1 MPWSSLVSC
10 SRIAHIEEDPKMLI
24 KVVLVL
30 MLLLIIGQL
39 FHALWLMLSAGNT
52 QKMSVPLSRRVFFS
66 LLVVIILLLSL
77 AMGWLE
83 PNPRPY

>member
-1 MPWSSLVSC
+1 
-10 SRIAHIEEDPKMLI
+10 MLLKI
-24 KVVLVL
+24 VLVL

-39 FHALWLMLSAGNT
+39 FHALWLMMSAGHT
-52 QKMSVPLSRRVFFS
+52 QKMSSPLGRRVFFS
-66 LLVVIILLLSL
+66 LLVIVILLLSL

>member
-1 MPWSSLVSC
+1 
-10 SRIAHIEEDPKMLI
+10 MLLKI
-24 KVVLVL
+24 VLVL

-39 FHALWLMLSAGNT
+39 FHALWLMMSAGHT
-52 QKMSVPLSRRVFFS
+52 QKMSAPLGRRVFFS
-66 LLVVIILLLSL
+66 PLVIVILLLSL

>member
-1 MPWSSLVSC
+1 
-10 SRIAHIEEDPKMLI
+10 MLI
-24 KVVLVL
+24 KIVLVL

-39 FHALWLMLSAGNT
+39 FHALWLMLSTGQAG
-52 QKMSVPLSRRVFFS
+52 QKMSAPLGRRVLFS
-66 LLVVIILLLSL
+66 LLVIVILLLSL

>member
-1 MPWSSLVSC
+1 
-10 SRIAHIEEDPKMLI
+10 MLI
-24 KVVLVL
+24 KIVLVL

-39 FHALWLMLSAGNT
+39 FHALWLMMTTDQVTRRMSA
-52 QKMSVPLSRRVFFS
+52 PLGRRVFFS

>member
-1 MPWSSLVSC
+1 M
-10 SRIAHIEEDPKMLI
+10 MLI
-24 KVVLVL
+24 KIVLVL

-39 FHALWLMLSAGNT
+39 FHALWLMMTTDQMARRMSA
-52 QKMSVPLSRRVFFS
+52 PLGRRVFFS
-66 LLVVIILLLSL
+66 LLVIVILLLSL

>member
-1 MPWSSLVSC
+1 
-10 SRIAHIEEDPKMLI
+10 MLLKI
-24 KVVLVL
+24 VLVL

-39 FHALWLMLSAGNT
+39 FHALWLMMSAGHT
-52 QKMSVPLSRRVFFS
+52 QKMSAPLGRRVFVS
-66 LLVVIILLLSL
+66 LLVIVILLLSL

>member
-1 MPWSSLVSC
+1 
-10 SRIAHIEEDPKMLI
+10 MLI
-24 KVVLVL
+24 KIVLIL

-39 FHALWLMLSAGNT
+39 FHALWLMMTTGQT
-52 QKMSVPLSRRVFFS
+52 QKMSAPLGRRVLFS
-66 LLVVIILLLSL
+66 LLVVVILLLSL

>member
-1 MPWSSLVSC
+1 
-10 SRIAHIEEDPKMLI
+10 MLI
-24 KVVLVL
+24 KVVLIL

-52 QKMSVPLSRRVFFS
+52 QKMSVPLGWRVFFS

>member
-1 MPWSSLVSC
+1 
-10 SRIAHIEEDPKMLI
+10 MLI
-24 KVVLVL
+24 KIVLVL

-39 FHALWLMLSAGNT
+39 FHALWLMMSTGQGA
-52 QKMSVPLSRRVFFS
+52 QKMSAPLGRRVLFS
-66 LLVVIILLLSL
+66 LLVVVILLLSL

>member
-39 FHALWLMLSAGNT
+39 FHALWLMLSPGNT
-52 QKMSVPLSRRVFFS
+52 QKMSVPLGRRVFLS
-66 LLVVIILLLSL
+66 LLVIVLLLL
-77 AMGWLE
+77 AVMMGWLE
-83 PNPRPY
+83 PNQRPY

>member
-1 MPWSSLVSC
+1 
-10 SRIAHIEEDPKMLI
+10 
-24 KVVLVL
+24 

-39 FHALWLMLSAGNT
+39 FHALWLMLSTRQYAKDVGNSGT
-52 QKMSVPLSRRVFFS
+52 ARLLP

-83 PNPRPY
+83 PTRPY

>member
-1 MPWSSLVSC
+1 
-10 SRIAHIEEDPKMLI
+10 MLI

-39 FHALWLMLSAGNT
+39 FHALWLMMTAGHA
-52 QKMSVPLSRRVFFS
+52 QKMSAPLGRRVFLS
-66 LLVVIILLLSL
+66 LLVIVLLLL
-77 AMGWLE
+77 AVMMGWLE

>member
-1 MPWSSLVSC
+1 
-10 SRIAHIEEDPKMLI
+10 MLLKI
-24 KVVLVL
+24 VLIL

-39 FHALWLMLSAGNT
+39 FHALWLMMTTGQT
-52 QKMSVPLSRRVFFS
+52 QKMSAPLGRRVLFS
-66 LLVVIILLLSL
+66 LLVVVILLLSL

>member
-1 MPWSSLVSC
+1 
-10 SRIAHIEEDPKMLI
+10 MLLKI
-24 KVVLVL
+24 VLVL

-39 FHALWLMLSAGNT
+39 FHALWLMMSAGHT
-52 QKMSVPLSRRVFFS
+52 QKMSAPQGRRVFFS
-66 LLVVIILLLSL
+66 LLVIVILLLSL

>member
-1 MPWSSLVSC
+1 
-10 SRIAHIEEDPKMLI
+10 MLI

-52 QKMSVPLSRRVFFS
+52 QRCRYLWAGASSSPCWWSS
-66 LLVVIILLLSL
+66 CCCSL

>member
-1 MPWSSLVSC
+1 
-10 SRIAHIEEDPKMLI
+10 MLLKI
-24 KVVLVL
+24 VLVL

-39 FHALWLMLSAGNT
+39 FYALWLMMSAGHE
-52 QKMSVPLSRRVFFS
+52 QKMSAPLGRRVFFS
-66 LLVVIILLLSL
+66 LLVIVILLLSL

>member
-30 MLLLIIGQL
+30 MLLLIIGGSSEKCTG
-39 FHALWLMLSAGNT
+39 FGHAQTFMYN
-52 QKMSVPLSRRVFFS
+52 Q
-66 LLVVIILLLSL
+66 
-77 AMGWLE
+77 
-83 PNPRPY
+83 N